1 MRGTGFSQLFI
12 ALLAL
17 LMLNLSL
24 LGQSDR
30 PAIIGYVFPQNGPV
44 RSADIDAHSV
54 TRINYAFATIQ
65 NGRMLISAAN
75 DGPNI
80 SQLTALR
87 QLNPSLTVLIS
98 VGGWLGSGGFS
109 DMALTEKS
117 RGLFIKSTL
126 ELLKSY
132 DLDGVDVD
140 WEYPGLTGAGN
151 KFRSEDKHNFT
162 LLLKELRDQLTIQS
176 KMVGR
181 RLYLTIAAGADDEYL
196 AHTEM
201 AQVAQYVDTVNLMAY
216 DYYEAGSDTTTG
228 NHAPLFLSPA
238 DPKRA
243 SANTAVKAYEAAG
256 VPARKLILGVPF
268 YGRIWGQVPNINH
281 GLFQPGKPVPNGNQA
296 YSTIRE
302 TMLNHGYTRYWDQ
315 AAMAPYLYNE
325 EKQIFVSYEDSES
338 LAAKCSYVVGHK
350 LGGVMFWSYFNDP
363 SGELLH
369 TINRALQSSAAAS
382 AAK

>member
-1 MRGTGFSQLFI
+1 MQGTGLSHHFI
-12 ALLAL
+12 APLAL

-24 LGQSDR
+24 LGQSDK
-30 PAIIGYVFPQNGPV
+30 PAIVGYVFPQNGPV
-44 RSADIDAHSV
+44 RSTEIDAYSM

-126 ELLKSY
+126 ELLKTY

-140 WEYPGLTGAGN
+140 WEYPGLPGAGN
-151 KFRSEDKHNFT
+151 KFRSEDRRNFT
-162 LLLKELRDQLTIQS
+162 LLLKELRDQLTRQS
-176 KMVGR
+176 EMVRR

-201 AQVAQYVDTVNLMAY
+201 AEVAQYVDAVNVMAY

-228 NHAPLFLSPA
+228 NHAPLFVSPA

-243 SANTAVKAYEAAG
+243 SADTTVKAYEAAG

-268 YGRIWGQVPNINH
+268 YGRMWGQVRNINH
-281 GLFQPGKPVPNGNQA
+281 GLFQPGKPVPEGNAA
-296 YSTIRE
+296 YSVIRE
-302 TMLNHGYTRYWDQ
+302 TMLNHGYTRYWDG
-315 AAMAPYLYNE
+315 AAKAPYLYSE

-338 LAAKCSYVVGHK
+338 LAAKCSYVLSHE

-369 TINRALQSSAAAS
+369 TVNRAFKSSAAAM
-382 AAK
+382 AK